1 MAAQLPGSC
10 CSSRP
15 LQAAAALLKRARS
28 ALPQLFADRVSMT
41 RFVAHQVI
49 VFVALLLVAIQL
61 VTLVALNWAVSEN
74 ARESVRKEVDVGRRI
89 FVRMMEDRTQQLTTA
104 ASVLASD
111 FGLRQ
116 ALMSSDQATI
126 VSALN
131 NHGARIGAAK
141 MMLIGLDRRVLGET
155 AAQGS
160 SGERPVFPF
169 PHLIEDAERK
179 GAAST
184 IALIEHA
191 PFQLV
196 VVPVLAPVP
205 VAWVM
210 VAFSVDNKLAQDLGL
225 LTGLDVSFSTW
236 TRERGWNVAATT
248 LRPAGT
254 RALLGALGPP
264 AGTAVPPIAPD
275 LLGADFLLSGS
286 VLGRENDA
294 AVVAILQSSLRDAVA
309 RFDGLRVI
317 LLALAAFSLCATVA
331 GSLWIARSISR
342 PVSALAEFA
351 RRMERG
357 EYDQGPPETRSDELG
372 ELAASFNRM
381 RLAIAAREQQIK
393 SMALQDA
400 LTGLPNRALF
410 NERLQQALGLAR
422 RLAQP
427 VSVLL
432 IDLNR
437 FKEVNDTLGHHV
449 GDRLLCEVAERLR
462 AVLVRASDT
471 PARLG
476 GDEFAV
482 LLPTASEAMAE
493 TTARKILQSF
503 EAPVFVEGRQLD
515 VGGSIGVATFPEHGD
530 DANVL
535 MSRADAA
542 MYVAK
547 RKRTGC
553 AVYDVSFDT
562 EAENHGRLSLTGELR
577 QAVEEDQFVLYYQP
591 RLDLASGAITG
602 VEALVR
608 WQHPVRGFVP
618 PDQFIPFAEQTGCI
632 REITQWV
639 IGRAF
644 EQCARW
650 RAAGLALDVSI
661 NLSARDLLGPELPQ
675 RCAELLS
682 SHGASPQWFLLEIT
696 ESAIVDDPA
705 RALDTVTQLHEMGFS
720 LSIDDFGTGYS
731 SLAQLKRLPVAELK
745 IDKSFVMDMAR
756 DPDDMTIVRSVID
769 LAHNMGLSVVA
780 EGVETDEVR
789 QLLYDMGC
797 DYLQGY
803 HICKPLPTE
812 QLEPWLARDMALHST
827 TAKET

>member
-1 MAAQLPGSC
+1 
-10 CSSRP
+10 
-15 LQAAAALLKRARS
+15 
-28 ALPQLFADRVSMT
+28 MT

-61 VTLVALNWAVSEN
+61 VTLLALNWAVSEN

-89 FVRMMEDRTQQLTTA
+89 FVRVMEDRTQQLTTA
-104 ASVLASD
+104 ASVLTSD

-116 ALMSSDQATI
+116 AMMSGDQATI
-126 VSALN
+126 VSALS

-155 AAQGS
+155 AAQDG
-160 SGERPVFPF
+160 RDDPLRFPF
-169 PHLIEDAERK
+169 PRLIEDAERK
-179 GAAST
+179 GAASA
-184 IALIEHA
+184 IALIGDA

-205 VAWVM
+205 VAWAM
-210 VAFSVDNKLAQDLGL
+210 VAFSVDKQFAQDLGL
-225 LTGLDVSFSTW
+225 LTGLDVSFATW
-236 TRERGWNVAATT
+236 VPRRGWDIAATT
-248 LRPAGT
+248 LSPSGT
-254 RALLGALGPP
+254 RTLLGALGSPTETAMP
-264 AGTAVPPIAPD
+264 AIMPD
-275 LLGADFLLSGS
+275 LLGAEFQLATS
-286 VLGRENDA
+286 VLGREDDG
-294 AVVAILQSSLRDAVA
+294 AVVAILQRSLRDAIA

-331 GSLWIARSISR
+331 GSLLIARSISR

-381 RLAIAAREQQIK
+381 RLAIAARELQIK

-422 RLAQP
+422 RLTQP

-449 GDRLLCEVAERLR
+449 GDRLLCVVAERLR
-462 AVLVRASDT
+462 TVLVRASDT

-482 LLPTASEAMAE
+482 LLPASSATMAE
-493 TTARKILQSF
+493 AAARRILQAF
-503 EAPVFVEGRQLD
+503 AAPVLVEGRQLD
-515 VGGSIGVATFPEHGD
+515 VGGSIGIATFPEHGD
-530 DANVL
+530 DPNVL

-542 MYVAK
+542 MYMAK
-547 RKRTGC
+547 RTRTGC
-553 AVYDVSFDT
+553 AIYDVNFEA
-562 EAENHGRLSLTGELR
+562 EAENHNRLSLTGELR
-577 QAVEEDQFVLYYQP
+577 QAIEENQLVLHYQP

-608 WQHPVRGFVP
+608 WQHPVRGFIP
-618 PDQFIPFAEQTGCI
+618 PDQFVPFAEQTGCI

-639 IGRAF
+639 AARAFAQCAQWHASGRAL
-644 EQCARW
+644 Q
-650 RAAGLALDVSI
+650 VSI
-661 NLSARDLLGPELPQ
+661 NLSARDLLDPELPQ
-675 RCAELLS
+675 RCAALLAG
-682 SHGASPQWFLLEIT
+682 HGASPQWFLLEIT
-696 ESAIVDDPA
+696 ERAIVDDPA
-705 RALDTVTQLHEMGFS
+705 RAIETVTRLHEMGFR

-745 IDKSFVMDMAR
+745 IDKNFVMDMAR
-756 DPDDMTIVRSVID
+756 DADDMTIVRSVID

-780 EGVETDEVR
+780 EGVETDEAR
-789 QLLYDMGC
+789 RLLYDMGC
-797 DYLQGY
+797 DHLQGY
-803 HICKPLPTE
+803 QICSPLPAA
-812 QLEPWLARDMALHST
+812 QLEQWLARTAALHGT
-827 TAKET
+827 TAKEA

>member
-1 MAAQLPGSC
+1 M
-10 CSSRP
+10 
-15 LQAAAALLKRARS
+15 LKRARS
-28 ALPQLFADRVSMT
+28 ALPQLFAGRVSMT

-74 ARESVRKEVDVGRRI
+74 ARESVRKEVEVGRRI

-155 AAQGS
+155 AARGS
-160 SGERPVFPF
+160 SGERAAFPF

-264 AGTAVPPIAPD
+264 AGTAVPAIAPD

-286 VLGRENDA
+286 VLGRENEA
-294 AVVAILQSSLRDAVA
+294 AVVAILQSSLRDAIS

-462 AVLVRASDT
+462 TVLVRASDT

-493 TTARKILQSF
+493 ATARKILLAF

-515 VGGSIGVATFPEHGD
+515 VGGSIGIATFPEHGD
-530 DANVL
+530 DPIVL

-650 RAAGLALDVSI
+650 RAAGLALQVSI

-675 RCAELLS
+675 RCAELLA

-696 ESAIVDDPA
+696 ESAIVDDPT
-705 RALDTVTQLHEMGFS
+705 RALDTVTRLHEMGFS

>member
-15 LQAAAALLKRARS
+15 LHAAGELLKRARS
-28 ALPQLFADRVSMT
+28 ALPRMFAGRVSMT

-61 VTLVALNWAVSEN
+61 VTLLALNWAVSEN
-74 ARESVRKEVDVGRRI
+74 ASESVRKEVEVGRRI

-141 MMLIGLDRRVLGET
+141 MMLIGLDRRVVGET
-155 AAQGS
+155 AAQTN
-160 SGERPVFPF
+160 GERPLFPF

-179 GAAST
+179 GAASA
-184 IALIEHA
+184 IALIGHA

-225 LTGLDVSFSTW
+225 LTGLDVSFATW
-236 TRERGWNVAATT
+236 ARERGWNVAATT
-248 LRPAGT
+248 LPPAGT

-264 AGTAVPPIAPD
+264 TGTAVPPITPD
-275 LLGADFLLSGS
+275 LLGADFLLSSS
-286 VLGRENDA
+286 VLGRVDEG
-294 AVVAILQSSLRDAVA
+294 AVVAILQSSLRDAIA

-331 GSLWIARSISR
+331 GSLLIARSISR

-422 RLAQP
+422 RLTQP

-462 AVLVRASDT
+462 TVLVRASDT

-482 LLPTASEAMAE
+482 LLPTSGEAMAE
-493 TTARKILQSF
+493 ATARKILQAF

-515 VGGSIGVATFPEHGD
+515 VSGSIGIASFPEQGD

-547 RKRTGC
+547 RKRMGC
-553 AVYDVSFDT
+553 AVYDPRFDA
-562 EAENHGRLSLTGELR
+562 EAGNHDRLSLTGELR

-602 VEALVR
+602 AEALVR
-608 WQHPVRGFVP
+608 WQHPVRGLVP
-618 PDQFIPFAEQTGCI
+618 PDQFIPFAEQIGCI

-650 RAAGLALDVSI
+650 RASGLALQVSI
-661 NLSARDLLGPELPQ
+661 NLSGRDLLDPELPQ
-675 RCAELLS
+675 RFAELLAR
-682 SHGASPQWFLLEIT
+682 HGASPQWFLLEIT

-705 RALDTVTQLHEMGFS
+705 RAHDTVARLHEMGFG

-745 IDKSFVMDMAR
+745 IDRSFVLDMAH

-780 EGVETDEVR
+780 EGVETDEVH
-789 QLLYDMGC
+789 QLLHDMGC

-803 HICKPLPTE
+803 HICRPLPAA
-812 QLEPWLARDMALHST
+812 QLEPWLARDAAQHGT

>member
-1 MAAQLPGSC
+1 MIAHLPCTS
-10 CSSRP
+10 SSRIVRRIGAI
-15 LQAAAALLKRARS
+15 LCSARL
-28 ALPQLFADRVSMT
+28 AIRGQFARRVSMT

-116 ALMSSDQATI
+116 ALMSSDHATI

-160 SGERPVFPF
+160 DGERPLFRFPR
-169 PHLIEDAERK
+169 LIEEAERK

-184 IALIEHA
+184 IALSENA

-196 VVPVLAPVP
+196 IVPVLAPVP

-225 LTGLDVSFSTW
+225 LTGLDVSFATW
-236 TRERGWNVAATT
+236 ARERGWNIAATT
-248 LRPAGT
+248 LPPPATEALQRALGRPAGN
-254 RALLGALGPP
+254 
-264 AGTAVPPIAPD
+264 AVPPIAPD
-275 LLGADFLLSGS
+275 LLGVDFLLSGS
-286 VLGRENDA
+286 VLGREDDG
-294 AVVAILQSSLRDAVA
+294 AVVAILQSSLRDAIA
-309 RFDGLRVI
+309 RFDDLRVI

-331 GSLWIARSISR
+331 GSLLIARSISR

-357 EYDQGPPETRSDELG
+357 EYDHGPPDTRSDELG

-381 RLAIAAREQQIK
+381 RLAIAAREEQIK

-410 NERLQQALGLAR
+410 NERLLQALGLAR
-422 RLAQP
+422 RLAHP

-462 AVLVRASDT
+462 TVLVRASDT

-482 LLPTASEAMAE
+482 LLPTACSAMAE
-493 TTARKILQSF
+493 TTARKILQTF
-503 EAPVFVEGRQLD
+503 EAPVFVEGRQVD
-515 VGGSIGVATFPEHGD
+515 VGGSIGIAIFPEHGD
-530 DANVL
+530 DPNVL

-547 RKRTGC
+547 RKRMGC
-553 AVYDVSFDT
+553 AVYDTGFDT

-577 QAVEEDQFVLYYQP
+577 QAVEEDQLVLHYQP

-644 EQCARW
+644 EQCAHW
-650 RAAGLALDVSI
+650 RATGLALQVSI

-675 RCAELLS
+675 RFAELLA
-682 SHGASPQWFLLEIT
+682 SHRASPQWFLLEIT

-705 RALDTVTQLHEMGFS
+705 RALETVSRLHEMGFS

-756 DPDDMTIVRSVID
+756 DPDDMTMVRSVID
-769 LAHNMGLSVVA
+769 LAHNMGLRVVA

-803 HICKPLPTE
+803 HICEPLPAA
-812 QLEPWLARDMALHST
+812 QLEPRLARDAVLHGA
-827 TAKET
+827 TAKEA

>member
-1 MAAQLPGSC
+1 MKQ
-10 CSSRP
+10 
-15 LQAAAALLKRARS
+15 ARS
-28 ALPQLFADRVSMT
+28 ALPRLFAGRVSMA

-49 VFVALLLVAIQL
+49 VFVTLLLVAIQL

-74 ARESVRKEVDVGRRI
+74 ARESVRKEVEVGRRI
-89 FVRMMEDRTQQLTTA
+89 FARVMEDRTQQLTTA

-116 ALMSSDQATI
+116 ALMSSDHATI

-131 NHGARIGAAK
+131 NHAARIRAAK
-141 MMLIGLDRRVLGET
+141 MMLIGLDRKVLGET
-155 AAQGS
+155 AAGGN
-160 SGERPVFPF
+160 GEHTLFPY
-169 PHLIEDAERK
+169 PRLIEDAERK
-179 GAAST
+179 GAASA
-184 IALIEHA
+184 IVLIEHA

-210 VAFSVDNKLAQDLGL
+210 VAFSVDTKLAKDLGL
-225 LTGLDVSFSTW
+225 LTGLDVSFATW
-236 TRERGWNVAATT
+236 VRDRGWNVAATT
-248 LRPAGT
+248 LPTPAT
-254 RALLGALGPP
+254 RTLLGALGPP
-264 AGTAVPPIAPD
+264 AGTTAPPVAAN
-275 LLGADFLLSGS
+275 LLGADFQLASS
-286 VLGRENDA
+286 VLGREDDG

-309 RFDGLRVI
+309 RFDALRVI
-317 LLALAAFSLCATVA
+317 LLVLAAFSLCATVA
-331 GSLWIARSISR
+331 GSLLIARSISR

-357 EYDQGPPETRSDELG
+357 DYDHGPPETRSDELG

-410 NERLQQALGLAR
+410 NERLQQALGIAR

-449 GDRLLCEVAERLR
+449 GDRLLCEVADRLR
-462 AVLVRASDT
+462 MVLERASDT

-482 LLPTASEAMAE
+482 LLPAASATMAE
-493 TTARKILQSF
+493 AAARKILLTF
-503 EAPVFVEGRQLD
+503 AAPVVVEGRQLD
-515 VGGSIGVATFPEHGD
+515 VSGSIGIATFPEHGD
-530 DANVL
+530 DPNVL

-547 RKRTGC
+547 RKRLGY
-553 AVYDVSFDT
+553 ARYDASYDT
-562 EAENHGRLSLTGELR
+562 ETENHGRLSLTGELR
-577 QAVEEDQFVLYYQP
+577 QAIARNELVLYYQP
-591 RLDLASGAITG
+591 RLDLASGEITG

-608 WQHPVRGFVP
+608 WQHPERGFVP

-632 REITQWV
+632 RDITQWV

-644 EQCARW
+644 EQGARW
-650 RAAGLALDVSI
+650 RAAGLALAVSI
-661 NLSARDLLGPELPQ
+661 NLSARDLLGPELP
-675 RCAELLS
+675 RRFAELLA
-682 SHGASPQWFLLEIT
+682 SHGASPHWFLLEIT
-696 ESAIVDDPA
+696 ESAIVDDPV
-705 RALDTVTQLHEMGFS
+705 RALETVTRLHEMGFS

-789 QLLYDMGC
+789 ELLYDMGC

-803 HICKPLPTE
+803 HICKPLPAE
-812 QLEPWLARDMALHST
+812 QLEGWLARGAAQHCNKGEIT
-827 TAKET
+827 